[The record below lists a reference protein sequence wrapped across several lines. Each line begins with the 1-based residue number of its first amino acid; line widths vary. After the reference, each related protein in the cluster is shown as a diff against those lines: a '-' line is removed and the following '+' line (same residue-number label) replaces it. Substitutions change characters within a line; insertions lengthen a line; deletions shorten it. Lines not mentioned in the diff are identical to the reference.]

1 MCVSVRVCACACV
14 ENAWCD
20 IVNVCACV
28 CVENAWCKIV
38 NVCACVLLTLQTGN
52 EFITNEALSAAVS
65 VIINKESRYRVLC
78 L

>member
-1 MCVSVRVCACACV
+1 MCACACV

-20 IVNVCACV
+20 
-28 CVENAWCKIV
+28 IV